1 MILYVSC
8 HTGVRSN
15 KNTDLILN
23 LNLDL
28 IPGHLDLIILNG
40 RHLDNLFNFQNE
52 LNNSRN
58 I

>member
-1 MILYVSC
+1 MSC
-8 HTGVRSN
+8 HADVRSN
-15 KNTDLILN
+15 KNMDLILN
-23 LNLDL
+23 LNLDLDL